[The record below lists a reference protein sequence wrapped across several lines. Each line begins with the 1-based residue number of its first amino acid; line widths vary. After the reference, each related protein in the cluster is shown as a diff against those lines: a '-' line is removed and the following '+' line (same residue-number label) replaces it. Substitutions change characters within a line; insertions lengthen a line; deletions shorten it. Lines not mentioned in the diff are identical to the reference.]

1 MKLKPKPIQRAEPL
15 SEQVYRYVREAIL
28 SGRLAPGEKIVETKL
43 ATQLQVSRSPVREAM
58 QLLYTEQLVV
68 EQDGAMCVFQPS
80 TGDLYELYDLR
91 LAVEPAATR
100 KAAELSGEKA
110 VTQRDRTVGGQH
122 RSRPDNMI
130 DHLTLLEANLKETR
144 RCLEDKDMKTLLRL
158 NAEFHQTIWEMSG
171 NTRFIRILENAADL
185 IQYYCLLVLDI
196 NNQQTNI
203 LKEHTEIYEAIL
215 RGDADR
221 AGMAMFDHIS
231 KDLDVIRNQALLSSQ
246 Q

>member
-28 SGRLAPGEKIVETKL
+28 SGQLAPGEKIVETKL
-43 ATQLQVSRSPVREAM
+43 ANELQVSRSPVREAM

-80 TGDLYELYDLR
+80 TGDLYDLYDLR

-100 KAAELSGEKA
+100 KAAELCGIKA
-110 VTQRDRTVGGQH
+110 ALHRDRTIHGHH
-122 RSRPDNMI
+122 RARMDAI
-130 DHLTLLEANLKETR
+130 TDHLLLLEANLDDTR
-144 RCLEDKDMKTLLRL
+144 RCLEDKDMKKLLRL
-158 NAEFHQTIWEMSG
+158 NSQFHQTIWEMSG
-171 NTRFIRILENAADL
+171 NTRFIRILENASDL

-203 LKEHTEIYEAIL
+203 LKEHTEIYGAI
-215 RGDADR
+215 REGDADR
-221 AGMAMFDHIS
+221 AALAMVEHIN
-231 KDLDVIRNQALLSSQ
+231 KDLDVIRNQALLSS
-246 Q
+246 